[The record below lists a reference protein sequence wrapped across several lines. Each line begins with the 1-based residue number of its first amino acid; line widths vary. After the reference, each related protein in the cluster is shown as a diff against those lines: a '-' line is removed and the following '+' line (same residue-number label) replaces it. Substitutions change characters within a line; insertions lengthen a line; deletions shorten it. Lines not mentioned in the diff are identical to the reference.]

1 MLSVPQD
8 VPRELEKT
16 GVEWSMARLLR
27 LVGGM
32 VFQQGSIYS
41 QGLYFLGNVQS
52 TCSLHC

>member
-16 GVEWSMARLLR
+16 GVERSMARLLR